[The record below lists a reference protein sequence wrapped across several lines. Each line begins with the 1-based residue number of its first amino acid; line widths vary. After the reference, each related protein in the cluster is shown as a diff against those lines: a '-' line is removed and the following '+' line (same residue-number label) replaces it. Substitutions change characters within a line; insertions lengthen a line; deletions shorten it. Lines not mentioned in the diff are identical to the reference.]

1 MYIKT
6 DVDGL
11 VKDTETGAI
20 LNVDN
25 AKLAAYKKQKAF
37 AADRVKD
44 NERLNRVE
52 KDLGEIKDMLQALLR
67 ENNK

>member
-1 MYIKT
+1 MYHKT
-6 DVDGL
+6 DVEGY
-11 VKDTETGAI
+11 VKDTSSGAV

-37 AADRVKD
+37 MDERNKD
-44 NERLNRVE
+44 SERLNRLE
-52 KDLGEIKDMLQALLR
+52 HDLSDIKSMLQALLR